1 MKKNKDIYDFV
12 STKLFKKA
20 RVWGFNKTVLVLGL
34 GMTAAI
40 TSFIVSSI
48 VIPDNPETTNDIS
61 KGED

>member
-1 MKKNKDIYDFV
+1 MKKNKDVYDFV

-20 RVWGFNKTVLVLGL
+20 RIWGFNKTVLVLGL

-48 VIPDNPETTNDIS
+48 VLPNNPETTNDILE
-61 KGED
+61 GEE